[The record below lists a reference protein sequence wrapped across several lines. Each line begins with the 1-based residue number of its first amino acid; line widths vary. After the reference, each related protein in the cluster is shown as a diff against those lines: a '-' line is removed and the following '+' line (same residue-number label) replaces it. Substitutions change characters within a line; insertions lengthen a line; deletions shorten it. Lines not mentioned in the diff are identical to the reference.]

1 MTLSD
6 ACGVIGLIGMVLL
19 AAAFLLSGARKDAA
33 YSGDEKRAAVLKR
46 IVTICL
52 IFGAACWGLAGI
64 LVMAQMAQSV
74 H

>member
-1 MTLSD
+1 MNLSD

-19 AAAFLLSGARKDAA
+19 AAAFLLSGARKDAES
-33 YSGDEKRAAVLKR
+33 SGDAGRAAVLKR
-46 IVTICL
+46 IVTVCL
-52 IFGAACWGLAGI
+52 IFGTACWGLTGI